1 MRVMLR
7 HSMWA
12 HHGGDGPGGL
22 HHGLGNAVYGVRC
35 RRPRSDYRRAIAS
48 VTQERPAVGGRKSPA
63 PHRAEYEL
71 VVRGRLGVRVV
82 RALEGLEVT
91 SSGPDETRL
100 RGWIHDQ
107 AALHGVIERIR
118 DLGLELTEVHRV
130 A

>member
-1 MRVMLR
+1 MTQE
-7 HSMWA
+7 A
-12 HHGGDGPGGL
+12 PPPGG
-22 HHGLGNAVYGVRC
+22 RE
-35 RRPRSDYRRAIAS
+35 PS
-48 VTQERPAVGGRKSPA
+48 A
-63 PHRAEYEL
+63 PQRAEYEL

-91 SSGPDETRL
+91 ASGPDETRL

>member
-1 MRVMLR
+1 M
-7 HSMWA
+7 
-12 HHGGDGPGGL
+12 
-22 HHGLGNAVYGVRC
+22 
-35 RRPRSDYRRAIAS
+35 
-48 VTQERPAVGGRKSPA
+48 TQEGPAVGGPDPAA

-71 VVRGRLGVRVV
+71 VVRGRLGVRVA

-91 SSGPDETRL
+91 ASGPDETRL

-107 AALHGVIERIR
+107 SALHGVIERIR